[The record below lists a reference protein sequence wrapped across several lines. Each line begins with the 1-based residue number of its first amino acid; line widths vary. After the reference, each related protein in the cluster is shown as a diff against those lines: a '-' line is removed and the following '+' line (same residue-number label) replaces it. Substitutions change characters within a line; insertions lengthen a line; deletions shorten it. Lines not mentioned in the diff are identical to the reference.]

1 MSSIQNNWRQMP
13 KPLRVTG
20 YIVMGI
26 FATAAMGIVF
36 GLAIMLLWNWLMPE
50 LFGLKEITYWQGIGI
65 FILAKFIFGF
75 GMGGSSSGDSKSDK
89 KKHERQSDDEPN
101 ESWTDYD
108 EWWDK
113 EGKKAFDKYADE
125 KEERRKES

>member
-1 MSSIQNNWRQMP
+1 MSNIKKRWANVP

-20 YIVMGI
+20 YII
-26 FATAAMGIVF
+26 FGLCCAAAMGIVF

-75 GMGGSSSGDSKSDK
+75 GMGGGDNSKSNKADSKS
-89 KKHERQSDDEPN
+89 SN
-101 ESWTDYD
+101 GSWTDYD
-108 EWWDK
+108 RWWEK
-113 EGKKAFDKYADE
+113 EGKKAFEDYTVK
-125 KEERRKES
+125 KEGGNCNE